1 MIRYNYINYGNSK
14 NVNISKIYFLP
25 QAYFGYVL

>member
-1 MIRYNYINYGNSK
+1 MIRYNYINYGNLK
-14 NVNISKIYFLP
+14 NVNTSKIYCLP